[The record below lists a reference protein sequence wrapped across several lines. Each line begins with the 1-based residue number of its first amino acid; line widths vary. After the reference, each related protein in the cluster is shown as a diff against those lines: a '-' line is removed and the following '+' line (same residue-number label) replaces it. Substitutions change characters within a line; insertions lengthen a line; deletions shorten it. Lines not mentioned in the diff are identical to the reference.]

1 MIDKFQLE
9 LYGIKEEAPLQK
21 ISIKQSDSDRK
32 PFDYIPAECKF
43 TPNETTKITKMR
55 LHFAHTT
62 NNNNRKKNKP
72 NPDQRYFLL
81 IVEIKI
87 ITKSGKTYSMCASTS
102 ERVIVRVSKFR

>member
-1 MIDKFQLE
+1 
-9 LYGIKEEAPLQK
+9 
-21 ISIKQSDSDRK
+21 
-32 PFDYIPAECKF
+32 
-43 TPNETTKITKMR
+43 MR